1 MVTHSEEEWASFV
14 HRHPDM
20 EIYHRKKDI
29 LRFSLGGYI
38 LPPPVNVYPCLILS
52 RLSANFEFECV
63 HWIFINSKVVK
74 AVTTNI
80 DKSIDCKHEF
90 SVAYLHIRGELSNI
104 IHI

>member
-1 MVTHSEEEWASFV
+1 MSTDT
-14 HRHPDM
+14 HPDM
-20 EIYHRKKDI
+20 EIYRRKK
-29 LRFSLGGYI
+29 GYSARWSRR
-38 LPPPVNVYPCLILS
+38 LHTSSAPLVNVHPCLILS

-63 HWIFINSKVVK
+63 HWIFVNSKVVK

-90 SVAYLHIRGELSNI
+90 SVAYLHIRGERSNI